1 MAGLPSRPPPGGPLS
16 MSLSM
21 SLSAAEIRSR
31 LLDRARRELPEQTF
45 RTWLE
50 PTEPLELS
58 GDTIVVG
65 APDRFAAEWNESK
78 HAHLL
83 SSLAPIALGHPISVV
98 FKVHEERKARPQMD
112 FFVAPPPAISTPA
125 AVADASSA
133 GNRPAQLSARY

>member
-50 PTEPLELS
+50 PTEALELA

-78 HAHLL
+78 HAQLL
-83 SSLAPIALGHPISVV
+83 ASYAPVALGHPINIV
-98 FKVHEERKARPQMD
+98 FRVDEERKARPQMD
-112 FFVAPPPAISTPA
+112 LFVAPPPEREEA
-125 AVADASSA
+125 AKEA
-133 GNRPAQLSARY
+133 GGGGTG